1 MICKNNFIYDE
12 KRVCNVNSFL
22 VALYLLS
29 RLINITFIKIA
40 EIEWLDN
47 FILSLIFI
55 LSIINNKLDLYFKNV
70 IFIIPFIIFNLL
82 SYLKFGITSYQNE
95 SFFKFVAYAMIGIF
109 IADKKVCFRKV
120 FEYMV
125 IIGILIMPQ
134 MYNVTPEDDATI
146 KMTFSY
152 SVIPVV
158 ISSIV
163 IVLQDGFKHIKS
175 ILAYINILIYCIY
188 ILPISSRG
196 PIIEI
201 IIFLSGYFII
211 KNKRKIGKITFLL
224 IDIVL
229 SLIFIINF
237 EKIIYKFQ
245 ELFLKLNIKMN
256 FIDKLVYLID
266 KNDLGNGR
274 DVLYELAI
282 EGIELNP
289 LFGRGVSSYKIYT
302 GQDYPHNIFLQV
314 SYEMGI
320 VVCILLMCYLIMVG
334 WKIIFTE
341 GKIDKNVKLFLWFL
355 LSFNMVHL
363 NLSSNFWFESKFW
376 LLIFVSNYYLFG
388 NSIKLKKEID
398 L

>member
-229 SLIFIINF
+229 
-237 EKIIYKFQ
+237 
-245 ELFLKLNIKMN
+245 
-256 FIDKLVYLID
+256 
-266 KNDLGNGR
+266 
-274 DVLYELAI
+274 
-282 EGIELNP
+282 
-289 LFGRGVSSYKIYT
+289 
-302 GQDYPHNIFLQV
+302 
-314 SYEMGI
+314 
-320 VVCILLMCYLIMVG
+320 
-334 WKIIFTE
+334 
-341 GKIDKNVKLFLWFL
+341 
-355 LSFNMVHL
+355 
-363 NLSSNFWFESKFW
+363 
-376 LLIFVSNYYLFG
+376 
-388 NSIKLKKEID
+388 
-398 L
+398 

>member
-334 WKIIFTE
+334 WKIIFT
-341 GKIDKNVKLFLWFL
+341 
-355 LSFNMVHL
+355 
-363 NLSSNFWFESKFW
+363 
-376 LLIFVSNYYLFG
+376 
-388 NSIKLKKEID
+388 
-398 L
+398 